1 MVQFNSAWLIEWFDG
16 VMFWTPYST
25 VELLPSHGFEA
36 EQVEAGL
43 SDKVVVGYVQ
53 SCVKH
58 PEADKLNVC
67 TVDVGAAKPLTIV
80 CGCPTVKEGIK
91 VCCALIGAQI
101 GDLTIAQRA
110 LRGVT
115 SQGMLCSM
123 QELGLKTKSKGIW
136 HLDNEAPVG
145 ELLSSWLRASD
156 THIAVEVTPNRGD
169 VMSVR
174 GLAREIALASSFN
187 YNHKPWSSLVDL
199 SSLPSTLEVCTE
211 TDDCE
216 AFHLVKLDGV
226 ANVRTPDY
234 IACRLLESGVSL
246 HNVLVDIANYVMLET
261 GQPLHT
267 YDADKVAGDLTVGY
281 LQKSTSLA
289 LLNGDEVD
297 IDDKTLVV
305 KSEGKPV
312 CVAGYMGGAGTQV
325 DNNTKSVY
333 VEAALFN
340 AVSVAHTCRKYPYHT
355 HSGTRFERGIDSGY
369 VAHALERAVS
379 LIMEITGAKAVGY
392 SAIAA
397 KKSEQ
402 VVIEITHNYF
412 KKMLGFVPDI
422 AKYKEILERA
432 GFAIDVVQDAW
443 LVTPPSWR
451 NEVHL
456 ACHVLSECVRLG
468 SLLTDDDST
477 TMGLQIGTRI
487 SCYDKELRLVD
498 RMRDTLVAQGWFETL
513 SYSFASEI
521 ESKDFL
527 RESDEAVALSNPLM
541 QSMAMMRS
549 SLWSGLLLQARG
561 NKHIQQHNIKL
572 FEVGRCFRKNTG
584 GVVQQPRVLAMLMSG
599 GFMPESWRDNGASCD
614 FYYAKSVAHHL
625 LSAYVKTGL
634 LHWVEEAVVGLHPHQ
649 SGAYYYKGQKV
660 VELGV
665 IHPKLAKQYDV
676 AEDTCLFEIGV
687 DCLAATLTQ
696 CVEAKSTVY
705 YPTIR
710 RDLSLIVPI
719 SVSFELVRK
728 KIELSLTNYLKD
740 FVLFDIYS
748 GSQVTKGNV
757 SYSLGFVFQHD
768 ERSLSD
774 DDVQPMMD
782 LLIKEFDTIGVSIRG
797 G

>member
-1 MVQFNSAWLIEWFDG
+1 MVQFNSAWLGEWFDG
-16 VMFWTPYST
+16 VMIWAPDLA
-25 VELLPSHGFEA
+25 VELLPSRGFEA
-36 EQVEAGL
+36 EHIDAGL

-67 TVDVGAAKPLTIV
+67 TVDVGAATPLTIV

-123 QELGLKTKSKGIW
+123 QELGLKAKSKGIW

-145 ELLSSWLRASD
+145 ELLSSWLELSD
-156 THIAVEVTPNRGD
+156 THVAVEVTPNRGD

-174 GLAREIALASSFN
+174 GLAREIALVMSFN
-187 YNHKPWSSLVDL
+187 YNHKPWSSVVDL
-199 SSLPSTLEVCTE
+199 SSLPSTLEVSAE

-216 AFHLVKLDGV
+216 AFHLVKLEGV

-325 DNNTKSVY
+325 DTNTKSVY

-355 HSGTRFERGIDSGY
+355 HSGTRFERGIDGGY
-369 VAHALERAVS
+369 VSHALERAVS

-402 VVIEITHNYF
+402 VVIEVSHKYF
-412 KKMLGFVPDI
+412 IKMLGFVPD
-422 AKYKEILERA
+422 AVEYKELLENA
-432 GFAIDVVQDAW
+432 GFAVDVAQDAW

-451 NEVHL
+451 NEVRL

-468 SLLTDDDST
+468 SLLADDDST

-487 SCYDKELRLVD
+487 SSYDKELQLVD
-498 RMRDTLVAQGWFETL
+498 RLRDVLVAQGWFETL
-513 SYSFASEI
+513 SYSFASET
-521 ESKDFL
+521 EAVDFL
-527 RESDEAVALSNPLM
+527 REDDDAVALSNPLM
-541 QSMAMMRS
+541 HSMAMMRS
-549 SLWSGLLLQARG
+549 SLWSGLLMQAKA

-572 FEVGRCFRKNTG
+572 FEVGRCFRKNTAG
-584 GVVQQPRVLAMLMSG
+584 DVQQPRTLAMLMSG
-599 GFMPESWRDNGASCD
+599 TFMPESWRGSGDSCD
-614 FYYAKSVAHHL
+614 FYYAKSTAQHL
-625 LSAYVKTGL
+625 LSAYVKTEL
-634 LHWVEEAVVGLHPHQ
+634 LDWVEESVVGLHPHQ
-649 SGAYYYKGQKV
+649 SGAYYYKGKKV
-660 VELGV
+660 AFVGV

-676 AEDTCLFEIGV
+676 TEDTCLFEIEIE
-687 DCLAATLTQ
+687 CLLCALTHSLE
-696 CVEAKSTVY
+696 VESAIY
-705 YPTIR
+705 YPTMR
-710 RDLSLIVPI
+710 RDLSLIVPND
-719 SVSFELVRK
+719 VSFMYIRK

-748 GSQVTKGNV
+748 GSQVAEGYK
-757 SYSLGFVFQHD
+757 SFSLGFVFQHD

-774 DDVQPMMD
+774 EDVQPMITM
-782 LLIKEFDTIGVSIRG
+782 LIEELDTIGVSIRG